1 MRKEIAMGKKTKR
14 KDNKRHL
21 RPPLTFLDKS
31 IYFLCIIFSFL
42 GALLL
47 AFCFDDIQNMIAF
60 NKPGT
65 VAYRSNA
72 GFLFALPFMLFLEI
86 SALVLLISGWESK
99 KPILGSKK
107 YKYGEYPFRED
118 CFPLFSP
125 QKRNQHKTPSQ
136 KTFVRHNLDDT
147 HTSELLSTIRQN
159 MNGGGW
165 GLYYVIECYEG
176 LFSNVLTI
184 FGGLALTVSLF
195 ISKVPA
201 ESGSLIILND
211 PLVVIAVIVLMLAIT
226 FIAPILNNKAGS
238 YYAKYADSHNLG
250 NRLFS
255 FFGYLGYYTELGTD
269 MRMYRQDKICDRY
282 NRNKEDTFGSN
293 GLFAHFA
300 WGPMGLYAAASA
312 AVSVIFTGIVYIFVC
327 LKALAGAFGL
337 GSVTQYVASI
347 TKVSGGMSS
356 LISNLGIMRNN
367 APFLKLTL
375 EYLDIP
381 DKMYQGSLTVEKRR
395 DRKYQVE
402 FRNVSFKYPGSDNW
416 ALRNVNMKFEI
427 GKRLAVVGMNGSG
440 KTTFIKLLCRLY
452 DPTEGEIL
460 LNGIDIRKYNYREYM
475 DIFSVVFQD
484 FKLLSLKLGE
494 NVAGKVDYDKDLVI
508 DCLEKAGF
516 SDRLTKMKNGT
527 DTYLYKDYDSENG
540 VDVSGGEA
548 QKIAIARALYKD
560 APFIILDEPT
570 AALDPIAEAEI
581 YGKFDEIAGDK
592 TAIYISHRLSS
603 CKFCDE
609 IAVFHEGAVI
619 QQGTHA
625 SLVADESGKY
635 YELWHAQAQ
644 YYTETA

>member
-1 MRKEIAMGKKTKR
+1 MKKTENKVALKR
-14 KDNKRHL
+14 AFRANKRAFKLLYKHYPQMVLSHL
-21 RPPLTFLDKS
+21 ISVIWNALTPYVGIFL
-31 IYFLCIIFSFL
+31 
-42 GALLL
+42 
-47 AFCFDDIQNMIAF
+47 
-60 NKPGT
+60 
-65 VAYRSNA
+65 
-72 GFLFALPFMLFLEI
+72 
-86 SALVLLISGWESK
+86 SALVIDELVGDRNVQRLQMLVIITLASAAVISLGTALLTKWKNTQSTADWLKIEHIVSEK
-99 KPILGSKK
+99 MFDTD
-107 YKYGEYPFRED
+107 Y
-118 CFPLFSP
+118 
-125 QKRNQHKTPSQ
+125 
-136 KTFVRHNLDDT
+136 VNLDDT
-147 HTSELLSTIRQN
+147 HTAEKLSTIRQN
-159 MNGGGW
+159 FNGGGW
-165 GLYYVIECYEG
+165 GLGRVLECYGE
-176 LFSNVLTI
+176 LCSSI
-184 FGGLALTVSLF
+184 FTLLGGLALTVSLF
-195 ISKVPA
+195 IIKVPSDA
-201 ESGSLIILND
+201 GTLTILNN
-211 PLVVIAVIVLMLAIT
+211 PFVVLGVIVIMLAVT
-226 FIAPILNNKAGS
+226 FIAPVLNNKAGS
-238 YYAKYADSHNLG
+238 YYAKHADDHNLG

-255 FFGYLGYYTELGTD
+255 FFGWLGYYSNLATD
-269 MRMYRQDKICDRY
+269 VRMYRQDKICDRY

-293 GLFAHFA
+293 GLFAHYA
-300 WGPMGLYAAASA
+300 WGPMGLYGAASA
-312 AVSVIFTGIVYIFVC
+312 AVSVIFTCIVYIFVC
-327 LKALAGAFGL
+327 LKALAGAYGL

-347 TKVSGGMSS
+347 TKVSGGMS
-356 LISNLGIMRNN
+356 NLVSTIGLMCNN
-367 APFLKLTL
+367 TPFLELTF

-381 DKMYQGSLTVEKRR
+381 NNMYQGSLTVEKRR

-402 FRNVSFKYPGSDNW
+402 FRNVSFKYPGSDNY

-484 FKLLSLKLGE
+484 FQLLHLKLGE
-494 NVAGKVDYDKDLVI
+494 NVAGKVDYDNELVI

-516 SDRLTKMKNGT
+516 SDRFIKMKDGT
-527 DTYLYKDYDSENG
+527 ETYLYKEYDKNG
-540 VDVSGGEA
+540 VDLSGGEA

-619 QQGTHA
+619 QQGSHA
-625 SLVADESGKY
+625 SLVADTNGKY

-644 YYTETA
+644 YYTESA

>member
-1 MRKEIAMGKKTKR
+1 MKKTE
-14 KDNKRHL
+14 NKMTLGRAFRANNRAFKLIYNHYPQMVL
-21 RPPLTFLDKS
+21 SYLISVVWNALTPYVGIFL
-31 IYFLCIIFSFL
+31 
-42 GALLL
+42 
-47 AFCFDDIQNMIAF
+47 
-60 NKPGT
+60 
-65 VAYRSNA
+65 
-72 GFLFALPFMLFLEI
+72 
-86 SALVLLISGWESK
+86 SALVIDELVGNRDVQRLQTLVIITLVSAAVIALGTALLNKWKNTQSTGDWIKIEHIVSEK
-99 KPILGSKK
+99 ILDTD
-107 YKYGEYPFRED
+107 Y
-118 CFPLFSP
+118 
-125 QKRNQHKTPSQ
+125 
-136 KTFVRHNLDDT
+136 VNLDDT
-147 HTSELLSTIRQN
+147 HTAEMLSSIRQSF
-159 MNGGGW
+159 NGGGW
-165 GLYYVIECYEG
+165 GLGRVIKCCGELCSSVFT
-176 LFSNVLTI
+176 LL
-184 FGGLALTVSLF
+184 GGLALTISLF
-195 ISKVPA
+195 VIKVPTDA
-201 ESGSLIILND
+201 GTLTILNN
-211 PLVVIAVIVLMLAIT
+211 PLVVLGVIVVMLAVT
-226 FIAPILNNKAGS
+226 FVAPMLNNKAGS
-238 YYAKYADSHNLG
+238 YYAKHADDHNLG

-255 FFGYLGYYTELGTD
+255 FFGWLGYYSNLATD
-269 MRMYRQDKICDRY
+269 VRMYRQDKICDRY

-293 GLFAHFA
+293 GLFAHYA
-300 WGPMGLYAAASA
+300 WGPMGLYGAASA
-312 AVSVIFTGIVYIFVC
+312 AVSVIFTGIVYAFVC

-337 GSVTQYVASI
+337 GSVTQYVAAI

-356 LISNLGIMRNN
+356 LVSGIGLMCNN
-367 APFLKLTL
+367 TPFLELTF

-381 DKMYQGSLTVEKRR
+381 NSMYQGSLTVEKRR

-402 FRNVSFKYPGSDNW
+402 FRNVSFKYPGSETY

-484 FKLLSLKLGE
+484 FQLLHLKLGE
-494 NVAGKVDYDKDLVI
+494 NIAGRIDYDKELVI
-508 DCLEKAGF
+508 DCLDKVGF
-516 SDRLTKMKNGT
+516 SDRLAEMKNGT
-527 DTYLYKDYDSENG
+527 ETYLYKEYDKNG

-581 YGKFDEIAGDK
+581 YSKFDEIAGDK

-644 YYTETA
+644 YYTE

>member
-1 MRKEIAMGKKTKR
+1 
-14 KDNKRHL
+14 
-21 RPPLTFLDKS
+21 
-31 IYFLCIIFSFL
+31 
-42 GALLL
+42 
-47 AFCFDDIQNMIAF
+47 
-60 NKPGT
+60 
-65 VAYRSNA
+65 
-72 GFLFALPFMLFLEI
+72 
-86 SALVLLISGWESK
+86 
-99 KPILGSKK
+99 
-107 YKYGEYPFRED
+107 
-118 CFPLFSP
+118 
-125 QKRNQHKTPSQ
+125 
-136 KTFVRHNLDDT
+136 
-147 HTSELLSTIRQN
+147 
-159 MNGGGW
+159 
-165 GLYYVIECYEG
+165 
-176 LFSNVLTI
+176 
-184 FGGLALTVSLF
+184 
-195 ISKVPA
+195 
-201 ESGSLIILND
+201 
-211 PLVVIAVIVLMLAIT
+211 
-226 FIAPILNNKAGS
+226 
-238 YYAKYADSHNLG
+238 
-250 NRLFS
+250 
-255 FFGYLGYYTELGTD
+255 
-269 MRMYRQDKICDRY
+269 
-282 NRNKEDTFGSN
+282 
-293 GLFAHFA
+293 
-300 WGPMGLYAAASA
+300 MGLYSAAGA
-312 AVSVIFTGIVYIFVC
+312 AVSVIFTGIVYAFVC

-337 GSVTQYVASI
+337 GSVTRYVASI
-347 TKVSGGMSS
+347 AKVSGGMSS
-356 LISNLGIMRNN
+356 LVSNIGLMCNN
-367 APFLKLTL
+367 TPFLELTF

-381 DKMYQGSLTVEKRR
+381 NNMYQGSLTVEKRR

-494 NVAGKVDYDKDLVI
+494 NVAGKVDYDKDLVT

-516 SDRLTKMKNGT
+516 ADRFIKMKDGT
-527 DTYLYKDYDSENG
+527 ETYLYKDYDNKNG

-619 QQGTHA
+619 QQGSHE
-625 SLVADESGKY
+625 SLVADTNGKY
-635 YELWHAQAQ
+635 YELWNAQAQ
-644 YYTETA
+644 YYTE